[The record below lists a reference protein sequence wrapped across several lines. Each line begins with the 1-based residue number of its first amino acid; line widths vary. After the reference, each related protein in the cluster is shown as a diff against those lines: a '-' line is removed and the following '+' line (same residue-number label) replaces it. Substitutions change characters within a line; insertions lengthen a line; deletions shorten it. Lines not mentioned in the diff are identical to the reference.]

1 MTRPRPTSSLPGSS
15 GKKPA
20 HKGGAG
26 DQTGAAFVLSTGTL
40 PQVTTESAAEK
51 PVRPRTVDYALYA
64 IAARCVFSLLA
75 AFALYG
81 ERDEISKTAR
91 KHNPTWSDSML
102 HDRVSSAIRSNLIQT
117 LIVIAILL
125 LLGKMI
131 RDGRGWSR
139 WVYTIVSFFPL
150 GDVFK
155 VTGFFASGHVVF
167 KVPYGLT
174 GLAAIVSIALLFVR
188 PSIAYFKPAGTGR
201 VSPFAGFLKPR
212 IPPAAQPESTP
223 APTTS
228 VTAAKRPAP
237 RAKSRKAS
245 TE

>member
-1 MTRPRPTSSLPGSS
+1 
-15 GKKPA
+15 
-20 HKGGAG
+20 
-26 DQTGAAFVLSTGTL
+26 
-40 PQVTTESAAEK
+40 VTTESAAEK

-64 IAARCVFSLLA
+64 IAARCVFSLLS
-75 AFALYG
+75 AFAWYG
-81 ERDEISKTAR
+81 ERDQITKTGR
-91 KHNPTWSDSML
+91 KDNPTWSDTLL
-102 HDRVSSAIRSNLIQT
+102 HDRVSAAIRNNLIQT

-125 LLGKMI
+125 LLAKMI

-155 VTGFFASGHVVF
+155 VTGFFTRGHVLF
-167 KVPYGLT
+167 KVTTGLT
-174 GLAAIVSIALLFVR
+174 GVAAIVSIALLFVR

-201 VSPFAGFLKPR
+201 VSPFAAFLKPR
-212 IPPAAQPESTP
+212 IPPAAQPKSTP
-223 APTTS
+223 APTTG
-228 VTAAKRPAP
+228 VAPAKRRTP

>member
-1 MTRPRPTSSLPGSS
+1 
-15 GKKPA
+15 
-20 HKGGAG
+20 
-26 DQTGAAFVLSTGTL
+26 VLSTGTL
-40 PQVTTESAAEK
+40 RHVTTESAAEK

-64 IAARCVFSLLA
+64 IAARCVFSLIS
-75 AFALYG
+75 AFAWYG
-81 ERDEISKTAR
+81 ERDQINKTAR
-91 KHNPTWSDSML
+91 KNNPTWSDSML

-117 LIVIAILL
+117 LIVVVILL

-150 GDVFK
+150 SDVFK
-155 VTGFFASGHVVF
+155 VTGFFASGHLVF
-167 KVPYGLT
+167 KLAYGFT

-201 VSPFAGFLKPR
+201 VSPFTAFLKPR
-212 IPPAAQPESTP
+212 IPPAARPKSPP
-223 APTTS
+223 APTTG
-228 VTAAKRPAP
+228 VAPAKRPAP

>member
-1 MTRPRPTSSLPGSS
+1 
-15 GKKPA
+15 
-20 HKGGAG
+20 
-26 DQTGAAFVLSTGTL
+26 
-40 PQVTTESAAEK
+40 VTTESVAEK
-51 PVRPRTVDYALYA
+51 PARPRTVDYALYA
-64 IAARCVFSLLA
+64 IAARCVFALLS

-91 KHNPTWSDSML
+91 KNNPTWSDSML
-102 HDRVSSAIRSNLIQT
+102 HDRVSSAIRSNLVQT
-117 LIVIAILL
+117 LIIVVILL
-125 LLGKMI
+125 ILGKMI

-174 GLAAIVSIALLFVR
+174 GVAAIVSIALLFVR

-201 VSPFAGFLKPR
+201 VSPFAAFVKPR
-212 IPPAAQPESTP
+212 ISPATPPKSAA
-223 APTTS
+223 ATTTDS
-228 VTAAKRPAP
+228 VAAKRPTP